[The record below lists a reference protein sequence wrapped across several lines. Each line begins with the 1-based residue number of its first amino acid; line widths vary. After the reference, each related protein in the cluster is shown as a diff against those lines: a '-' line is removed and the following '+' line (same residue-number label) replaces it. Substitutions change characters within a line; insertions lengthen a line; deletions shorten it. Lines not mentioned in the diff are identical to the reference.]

1 MSSTT
6 GQQISSGNLVG
17 LGLRFEVLNLFASIV
32 VHPLNWYPPRLSYNK
47 YSWAFVL
54 GPVTFTQVDYGKYNK
69 LLVEQEK
76 SAAKE
81 LVKILE
87 QLESVNDSA
96 KDKLKDLTRVDHDS
110 YKAHKDKTK

>member
-6 GQQISSGNLVG
+6 GPQINSGNLIGFGV
-17 LGLRFEVLNLFASIV
+17 RFEVLNLFASLIL
-32 VHPLNWYPPRLSYNK
+32 HPLNWHPPRIAYNK
-47 YSWAFVL
+47 YSWAITI
-54 GPVTFTQVDYGKYNK
+54 GPFTLTQVDYGKYNK
-69 LLVEQEK
+69 LLLEQEK

-96 KDKLKDLTRVDHDS
+96 KDKLKDLTKVDHDS
-110 YKAHKDKTK
+110 HKAHKNKAK

>member
-6 GQQISSGNLVG
+6 GPQISSGNLIGVG
-17 LGLRFEVLNLFASIV
+17 IRFEVLNLFASLV
-32 VHPLNWYPPRLSYNK
+32 VHPLNWYAPRIAYNK
-47 YSWAFVL
+47 FSWALTL
-54 GPVTFTQVDYGKYNK
+54 GPFTLTQVDYGKYNK
-69 LLVEQEK
+69 VLQEQEK

-96 KDKLKDLTRVDHDS
+96 KDKLKDLTSTERN
-110 YKAHKDKTK
+110 KK

>member
-6 GQQISSGNLVG
+6 GPQISSGNLIGVG
-17 LGLRFEVLNLFASIV
+17 IRFEVLNLFASLV
-32 VHPLNWYPPRLSYNK
+32 VHPLNWYAPRIAYNK
-47 YSWAFVL
+47 FSWALTL
-54 GPVTFTQVDYGKYNK
+54 GPFTLTQVDYGKYNK
-69 LLVEQEK
+69 VLQEQEK

-96 KDKLKDLTRVDHDS
+96 KDKLKDLTSTDRN
-110 YKAHKDKTK
+110 KK